1 MVVPQLVEQSL
12 PIPEVRGLIPGI
24 GKIYFEHFL
33 STVCRKDKHKE
44 REAGNCY
51 FFKKLTNRFFTWRYD
66 FASS

>member
-51 FFKKLTNRFFTWRYD
+51 FFKKTY
-66 FASS
+66 